1 MNTLLAQSKIL
12 SSPLVVI
19 PLLGIAV
26 DVTMHLKG
34 VEDENLTSI
43 STELKVIDA
52 VRIGLHLTAS
62 QTGILTLYSSSVLMS
77 RTHISPHILVAY
89 ISYFF
94 HLWLLLKAI
103 LDGPLRVH
111 QNPH

>member
-52 VRIGLHLTAS
+52 VRIELHLTAS

-89 ISYFF
+89 ISYFI
-94 HLWLLLKAI
+94 HLWLLLKSI

>member
-1 MNTLLAQSKIL
+1 MSTLLAQSKTF

-26 DVTMHLKG
+26 DVTTHLKR
-34 VEDENLTSI
+34 VEDVNLTTI

-62 QTGILTLYSSSVLMS
+62 QTGILALYSSSVLMS
-77 RTHISPHILVAY
+77 RTHISPHITVTY
-89 ISYFF
+89 ITYYF
-94 HLWLLLKAI
+94 HLWLLLR
-103 LDGPLRVH
+103 LV
-111 QNPH
+111 

>member
-1 MNTLLAQSKIL
+1 MNALLAQSKTF

-19 PLLGIAV
+19 PLLGTAV
-26 DVTMHLKG
+26 DVTTHLKR
-34 VEDENLTSI
+34 VEDVTLTSI

-52 VRIGLHLTAS
+52 VRIELHLTAS
-62 QTGILTLYSSSVLMS
+62 QSGILTLYSSSVLMS
-77 RTHISPHILVAY
+77 RTHISPHIMVAY
-89 ISYFF
+89 ISYYFF
-94 HLWLLLKAI
+94 TLAITKAV

>member
-1 MNTLLAQSKIL
+1 MNTLLAQSKQL
-12 SSPLVVI
+12 SSPLVVV

-26 DVTMHLKG
+26 DVTLHLKG
-34 VEDENLTSI
+34 VEDVNLTSI
-43 STELKVIDA
+43 STELKVIND
-52 VRIGLHLTAS
+52 VRIGLNLTAS

-77 RTHISPHILVAY
+77 RTYISPHILVAD
-89 ISYFF
+89 ISFFF
-94 HLWLLLKAI
+94 HLWLLIGAV

>member
-1 MNTLLAQSKIL
+1 MNTLLAQSKIF

-26 DVTMHLKG
+26 DVTTHLKR
-34 VEDENLTSI
+34 VEDVNLTSI

-62 QTGILTLYSSSVLMS
+62 QTEILTLYSNSVLMS

-89 ISYFF
+89 ISIFF
-94 HLWLLLKAI
+94 S
-103 LDGPLRVH
+103 PLATT
-111 QNPH
+111 